1 MQERTLHL
9 SDRVAHYLDQRAEDE
24 DTTPSE
30 IANYLISRAMQQSSW
45 QPAIVRDR
53 GQRAGAQNDPRLDW
67 WRAAK
72 FGLFIHWGL
81 YAIPAGEWE
90 GRRIPGIS
98 EWIMQH
104 AEIPVADY
112 APLTRQFNPVQ
123 FDAAAWVALA
133 KRAGQQYIV
142 ITSKH
147 HDGFCLFKSHVT
159 DYNIVDAT
167 PFGRDVLKEL
177 ADECARQDMKL
188 GFYYSQT
195 QDWYHPDGD
204 GNFWDYDEDA
214 KDFAGYIETYVKA
227 QVREL
232 LTNYGPV
239 AVLWFD
245 TPKRI
250 TEAQSRE
257 LLALCHELQPD
268 CLVCGRLGNG
278 LGDYASAGDNRIPD
292 AAEAVDWET
301 PATINDSWGFKHYDH
316 NWKSSAD
323 LIRKLVDIVSKGG
336 NYLLNV
342 GPTAEGVIPAP
353 SVERLEA
360 MGAWL
365 AVNGESIYGP
375 PPVRSKVSIGVAPR
389 RGRVKSI
396 CMSLTGR
403 PTACWTSVSRMWRGP
418 ICWPTTGRPIFRL
431 PARER
436 GSRCA
441 RPIPRRIPSTP
452 SSYSNSN
459 NIVIPNPSLRADSGQ

>member
-1 MQERTLHL
+1 MQERTLRL
-9 SDRVAHYLDQRAEDE
+9 TDRVAHYLDQLAADD

-112 APLTRQFNPVQ
+112 APLARQFNPVE

-159 DYNIVDAT
+159 DYNIVDGT

-177 ADECARQDMKL
+177 ADECARQDVKL

-195 QDWYHPDGD
+195 QDWHHPDGD

-214 KDFAGYIETYVKA
+214 KDFAGYIDNYVKP

-316 NWKSSAD
+316 NWKSSEE

-342 GPTAEGVIPAP
+342 GPTAQGVIPAP
-353 SVERLEA
+353 SVDRLEA

-365 AVNGESIYGP
+365 AVNGESIYGTTAGP
-375 PPVRSKVSIGVAPR
+375 LQGVDWCR
-389 RGRVKSI
+389 
-396 CMSLTGR
+396 
-403 PTACWTSVSRMWRGP
+403 
-418 ICWPTTGRPIFRL
+418 TT
-431 PARER
+431 
-436 GSRCA
+436 A
-441 RPIPRRIPSTP
+441 RPGAVYLHIFDWPAGGLLDIELENVARAYLLADDGQTDLPVDREGARIHVHGPHAAPDPVDT
-452 SSYSNSN
+452 
-459 NIVIPNPSLRADSGQ
+459 VVVLELEA